1 MIVILVWA
9 MARGG
14 VPAPDSVI
22 RQPPVK
28 CRMFTPLAWPSWLT
42 LMKSSFGPWNQVAI
56 M

>member
-1 MIVILVWA
+1 LIVILGCA
-9 MARGG
+9 IARGG
-14 VPAPDSVI
+14 ASVI

-28 CRMFTPLAWPSWLT
+28 CRMFTPLAWPSLLT